1 MRRLAALAAAAALI
15 SFPLGAM
22 AAPAAVVADPPV
34 AKDHRASMYAF
45 ALPSHGVNI
54 NAVLYTAAGD
64 GAHPTVLLLHGLP
77 GNEQNLDLAQ
87 AMRRAGWNVLTMH
100 YRGSWGTPGVFTFG
114 GVLEDADAALAWL
127 RAPENAKAHGIDANK
142 IVVAGHSMGGWAAVF
157 AGGHDRNLAGVVLIS
172 AADMGRSFA
181 SPREQVLRSM
191 DSNIGTSA
199 GMHTLNATPESLADD
214 IAAHGKAWDFKANA
228 PGLAL
233 HPLLVVSSDDG
244 LAPGTDALAIAVG
257 KGVTKVHLATD
268 HSYSDQR
275 IALQSAVVDWLAT
288 LKP

>member
-1 MRRLAALAAAAALI
+1 MRRLAALAAAALL
-15 SFPLGAM
+15 SFPLAALG
-22 AAPAAVVADPPV
+22 APAAVVADPPV
-34 AKDHRASMYAF
+34 AKDHRAGMYAF
-45 ALPSHGVNI
+45 ALPSHGLNI
-54 NAVLYTAAGD
+54 NAVLYTAAGE
-64 GAHPTVLLLHGLP
+64 GPHPTVLLLHGLP

-114 GVLEDADAALAWL
+114 SVLEDADAALAWL
-127 RAPENAKAHGIDANK
+127 RAPENAKAHGIDASK

-157 AGGHDRNLAGVVLIS
+157 AGGHDKNLAGVVLIS

-181 SPREQVLRSM
+181 SPRAQVIRSM
-191 DSNIGTSA
+191 DSNIGTGA

-214 IAAHGKAWDFKANA
+214 IAAHGKAWDFLANA
-228 PGLAL
+228 PGLAR

-244 LAPGTDALAIAVG
+244 LAPGTDALAAAVG

-275 IALQSAVVDWLAT
+275 IALQSAVVDWLAE
-288 LKP
+288 LRP